1 MLKIRRTWILWFV
14 FLALPGSSQLRFD
27 GLPFSSKSEFAVLCL
42 SVCALFLSEFRK
54 RCRSLLASNNLE
66 TKQWVNT
73 VLFVA
78 IVLKFFTFVWAPVGD
93 GFESCYRSVYS
104 PLEQEV
110 KCEKSFEA
118 PFLRT
123 SDIHNLDGI
132 TRVERSLNFG
142 SSRNGV
148 SSANAS
154 ETTWRLPFVNEY
166 PRFDARWLDR
176 MAFTAKFA
184 SFVNARSDSYIPI
197 QFVGE
202 ISVAVNERVTTLI
215 SYEKASVIF
224 VPIQKGTQKFRIDYK
239 FADLDVS
246 QIPDRQP
253 LIRGPWA
260 QLFVGKPMRENRILT
275 SLNLSISGWS
285 LNQKLKQVPFEV
297 ELRNQAG
304 KRVAV
309 ATPFVRPDV
318 AQAFGD
324 EKYRISGFN
333 FLDIDVNLTSVNK
346 SFELYA
352 NYPNQKSIR
361 IGKIAHASN
370 KVENLT
376 KAEITTINQ
385 LDNFVSID
393 SAFFSLNTQKMQ
405 PLIAANLEKSILK
418 IAIFNFL
425 DFLVI
430 LGALMIAGITF
441 AALKRNLS
449 ELVKLIAFCLLS
461 NLLFTYLPFS
471 WWGYKSVV
479 IPIVIGVAASYS
491 LQINKSL
498 NLIGILPGI
507 LAIIV
512 GPSINLARSF
522 MGLVDAPWWGFQLFR
537 GRDSDWFVTQ
547 GYARR
552 IFIDGSLNGGE
563 NLFYFQPATRYMV
576 FIQHLLFGENDIL
589 LGILMGSGVLMAIV
603 FAAREAL
610 RRFDSARSH
619 YLITLFIV
627 ACFVTFVDQIFLGFA
642 SAPSSEY
649 STWILIFITFGLIL
663 RGNISQPIAILATT
677 MAALTAQFRPN
688 QAFGALFLFLLVQS
702 ELMIEKKSRQLLS
715 RIQLIVVFT
724 LIMGLSLMHNLYY
737 GFEFVVFSTTGGLN
751 SNLSNS
757 DFLNIFN
764 DDNVRLILIDKL
776 LLTFNFVS
784 RLNIISLTFLVF
796 ELIWLIAVV
805 STIKVKNVGFRVWI
819 ALLFPLTYLV
829 PQLPYDISSYY
840 PRHVVATQLAF
851 VLSGLYVIS
860 RQTRINSELSLSV
873 DGNLS
878 DTSQARPNSL
888 SYEKSSSI

>member
-1 MLKIRRTWILWFV
+1 MVKIRRTWILWFV
-14 FLALPGSSQLRFD
+14 FLAFPGSGQLRFD

-42 SVCALFLSEFRK
+42 AVCALFSSEFRK

-78 IVLKFFTFVWAPVGD
+78 IVLKFFTFVLAPVGD

-104 PLEQEV
+104 PPKQEV

-142 SSRNGV
+142 SSRSGA
-148 SSANAS
+148 SSTTAS

-166 PRFDARWLDR
+166 PRFDAPWLDR

-184 SFVNARSDSYIPI
+184 SFVNANNDSFIPI

-202 ISVAVNERVTTLI
+202 ISVAVNERVTSLI

-224 VPIQKGTQKFRIDYK
+224 VPINKGTQKFRIDYK

-260 QLFVGKPMRENRILT
+260 QLFVGKPMRENRIVS

-285 LNQKLKQVPFEV
+285 LNQKLKQVPLEV
-297 ELRNQAG
+297 ELRNQVG
-304 KRVAV
+304 KVVAV
-309 ATPFVRPDV
+309 AKPSARPDV

-333 FLDIDVNLTSVNK
+333 FLGIDANLTSVNK

-352 NYPNQKSIR
+352 IYPNQKSIR

-370 KVENLT
+370 KIENLT
-376 KAEITTINQ
+376 KAEIAMTNQ
-385 LDNFVSID
+385 LDHLVSID
-393 SAFFSLNTQKMQ
+393 SASFSLNTQKMQ
-405 PLIAANLEKSILK
+405 PLAAANLEKSILK

-430 LGALMIAGITF
+430 LGALMIAAITF
-441 AALKRNLS
+441 AALKRKLS
-449 ELVKLIAFCLLS
+449 ELIKIIALCLFS

-471 WWGYKSVV
+471 WWGYKFAV
-479 IPIVIGVAASYS
+479 IPIVIGVVVSYS

-512 GPSINLARSF
+512 GPSIKLARSF
-522 MGLVDAPWWGFQLFR
+522 MGLGDAPWWGFQLFR
-537 GRDSDWFVTQ
+537 GRASDWFVAQ

-552 IFIDGSLNGGE
+552 IFVDGSLNGGE
-563 NLFYFQPATRYMV
+563 NLFYFQPATRYLV
-576 FIQHLLFGENDIL
+576 FIQHLLFGENDVL
-589 LGILMGSGVLMAIV
+589 LGILMGAGVLMAIV
-603 FAAREAL
+603 FVAREASL
-610 RRFDSARSH
+610 RIDSARSR

-627 ACFVTFVDQIFLGFA
+627 TCFLIFVDQIFLGFA

-649 STWILIFITFGLIL
+649 PTWILIFITFGLIL
-663 RGNISQPIAILATT
+663 RGNISQPIAILATI

-688 QAFGALFLFLLVQS
+688 QAFGALFLFMLVQS
-702 ELMIEKKSRQLLS
+702 ELMTEKKSRQLLP
-715 RIQLIVVFT
+715 RIQLIVVFS
-724 LIMGLSLMHNLYY
+724 LIMSLSLMHNLYY
-737 GFEFVVFSTTGGLN
+737 GFGFVVFSVTGGLN
-751 SNLSNS
+751 SNLSYS

-764 DDNVRLILIDKL
+764 DESIRSMFIDKL
-776 LLTFNFVS
+776 LLTFNFAWPPNT
-784 RLNIISLTFLVF
+784 LSLTFLVF
-796 ELIWLIAVV
+796 DLIWLIAVV
-805 STIKVKNVGFRVWI
+805 SIIKLRNVGFKVWI
-819 ALLFPLTYLV
+819 ALLLPLTYLV

-860 RQTRINSELSLSV
+860 RQTRIDSEMSSSG

-878 DTSQARPNSL
+878 DTSLNNSNFL
-888 SYEKSSSI
+888 PHEKS